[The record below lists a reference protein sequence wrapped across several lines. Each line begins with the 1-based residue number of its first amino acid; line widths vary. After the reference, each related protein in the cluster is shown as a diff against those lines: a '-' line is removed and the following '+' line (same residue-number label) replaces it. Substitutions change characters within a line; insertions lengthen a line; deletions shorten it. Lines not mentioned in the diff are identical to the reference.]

1 MNGKRFWQK
10 EQPYWLALGV
20 GLVASLVLNP
30 SWLAATLLGL
40 LAVAS
45 YLRRSA
51 PDSPPTRVTGTA
63 PDAGGAAVAEA
74 VDVVEAVDARAYE
87 VAPEAVPEAAAPV
100 AETCRAFCEAVFAFI
115 QIDNLEDVLQ
125 GLDENQRNAL
135 QTETHQHLL
144 AWCGRLNGFLRKYSD
159 DMYLGIFSR
168 PELDRM
174 ISEKFDILD
183 EVRALRVGNKIPV
196 TLSMGVAAG
205 GLTMSERGQKA
216 QTGLDLAL
224 GRGGDQAAVYV
235 NEEVQFYGGKAKVM
249 EKNTRVKA
257 RVVAHAIRE
266 LMAEAADVMIM
277 GHEGEDF
284 DSLGSAMGVARMAAH
299 LGKTVNIVVGAVA
312 LSFEKLQQLLP
323 DYAEYG
329 SLFLTVEQAMERVT
343 SKTLLFVVDTHR
355 VFLTAAP
362 QLLDRVDRRVV
373 IDHHRR
379 SEDFIPGPMIVYLEP
394 SASSTSELVT
404 ELLTYFDE
412 KIELTRLEASA
423 LFAGMVVDTKNFA
436 VQTGVRTFEAAAYL
450 RRSGAD
456 PAIVRHL
463 FRVDMENLKLRAAIL
478 AGSESLDGGVV
489 IASCPPD
496 VKNGQIISAQAAD
509 TMLTIEGVRVSFVLC
524 PVEGGVGISARSDG
538 QVNVQVIM
546 EAFGGGGHQTVAGAH
561 IDGVDLPE
569 ARRRLETV
577 IAEYIGEEK
586 E

>member
-1 MNGKRFWQK
+1 MNGYRFWQK
-10 EQPYWLALGV
+10 EQLYWIAFWV
-20 GLVASLVLNP
+20 GLVASFALNP
-30 SWLAATLLGL
+30 SWITFVLLVFL
-40 LAVAS
+40 MVAS
-45 YLRRSA
+45 YLRYSCSGLRVPQSDA
-51 PDSPPTRVTGTA
+51 SPIECAGRPAGEGQLAGSPSELDPEATA
-63 PDAGGAAVAEA
+63 AAVAHGKA
-74 VDVVEAVDARAYE
+74 LG
-87 VAPEAVPEAAAPV
+87 
-100 AETCRAFCEAVFAFI
+100 ETVFAFI

-144 AWCGRLNGFLRKYSD
+144 NWCGHLNGFLRKYSE
-159 DMYLGIFSR
+159 DMYMGIFSR
-168 PELDRM
+168 QELDRM
-174 ISEKFDILD
+174 IAEKFDILD

-196 TLSMGVAAG
+196 TISMGVAAS

-235 NEEVQFYGGKAKVM
+235 NGEVQFYGGKAKVM

-266 LMAEAADVMIM
+266 LMLEATDVMIM

-299 LGKTVNIVVGAVA
+299 LGKRVNIVVGEIA
-312 LSFEKLQQLLP
+312 LSFEKLQELLP
-323 DYAEYG
+323 DYTEYEG
-329 SLFLTVEQAMERVT
+329 LFLTVGEALERVT
-343 SKTLLFVVDTHR
+343 PSTLLFVVDTHR

-362 QLLDRVDRRVV
+362 QLIDIVDRRVV

-379 SEDFIPGPMIVYLEP
+379 SEDFIPNPMIVYLEP

-423 LFAGMVVDTKNFA
+423 LFSGMVVDTKNFA

-463 FRVDMENLKLRAAIL
+463 FMVDMETLKLRAAIL
-478 AGSESLDGGVV
+478 AGSQSLAGGVV
-489 IASCPPD
+489 IASCPSE
-496 VKNGQIISAQAAD
+496 VKNGQIVSAQAAD
-509 TMLTIEGVRVSFVLC
+509 TMLSIEGVRVSFVLC
-524 PVEGGVGISARSDG
+524 PADGGVGISARSNGD
-538 QVNVQVIM
+538 VNVQVIM

-561 IDGVDLPE
+561 IDGADLTE
-569 ARRRLETV
+569 ARRRLEAV
-577 IAEYIGEEK
+577 VADYIGEEK

>member
-1 MNGKRFWQK
+1 MNGNRFWHQD
-10 EQPYWLALGV
+10 QFYWIVLGL
-20 GLVASLVLNP
+20 GLMTFFAMNP
-30 SWLAATLLGL
+30 SWSMLFLLVLFGLAFFLRTL
-40 LAVAS
+40 
-45 YLRRSA
+45 RSVQFRHLS
-51 PDSPPTRVTGTA
+51 D
-63 PDAGGAAVAEA
+63 
-74 VDVVEAVDARAYE
+74 
-87 VAPEAVPEAAAPV
+87 EAAEGIPFKPFTLSGACQAPQQEL
-100 AETCRAFCEAVFAFI
+100 AETLISEKDRCSNEAVFAFI

-144 AWCGRLNGFLRKYSD
+144 TWSNHLNGFLRKYSE
-159 DMYLGIFSR
+159 DMYLAIFSR
-168 PELDRM
+168 HELDRI

-183 EVRALRVGNKIPV
+183 EVRALRVGNRLPV
-196 TLSMGVAAG
+196 TLSMGVAAC

-235 NEEVQFYGGKAKVM
+235 NGEVQFYGGKAKVM

-266 LMAEAADVMIM
+266 LMLEATDVMVM

-284 DSLGSAMGVARMAAH
+284 DCLGSAMGIARMATH
-299 LGKTVNIVVGAVA
+299 LEKNVNIVVGEIAM
-312 LSFEKLQQLLP
+312 SFEKLQELLP
-323 DYAEYG
+323 DYAEYSG
-329 SLFLTVEQAMERVT
+329 LFLTAEEAQRRVK

-362 QLLDRVDRRVV
+362 QLLDMVDRRVV

-379 SEDFIPGPMIVYLEP
+379 SEDFIPSPMIVYLEP

-450 RRSGAD
+450 RRAGAD

-463 FRVDMENLKLRAAIL
+463 FMVDMETLKLRAAIL
-478 AGSESLDGGVV
+478 AGSQNLAGGVV
-489 IASCPPD
+489 IAVCPSE

-524 PVEGGVGISARSDG
+524 PSEGGVGISARSNGD
-538 QVNVQVIM
+538 VNVQVIM
-546 EAFGGGGHQTVAGAH
+546 EAFGGGGHQTVAGAY
-561 IDGVDLPE
+561 IEGVDLAE
-569 ARRRLETV
+569 ARKRLETV
-577 IAEYIGEEK
+577 ITEYIGEER

>member
-10 EQPYWLALGV
+10 EQPYRLALGV
-20 GLVASLVLNP
+20 GLLASLALNP
-30 SWLAATLLGL
+30 SWLTAILLGL
-40 LAVAS
+40 LAAVS
-45 YLRRSA
+45 FLRYQMSDSA
-51 PDSPPTRVTGTA
+51 LAQPEA
-63 PDAGGAAVAEA
+63 PVDGQSFVAEA
-74 VDVVEAVDARAYE
+74 GPERAYE
-87 VAPEAVPEAAAPV
+87 VAPEAAPAIVVPGKE
-100 AETCRAFCEAVFAFI
+100 FSEAVFAFI

-144 AWCGRLNGFLRKYSD
+144 AWCSRLNGFLRKYSE
-159 DMYLGIFSR
+159 DMYMGIFSR
-168 PELDRM
+168 HELERM
-174 ISEKFDILD
+174 IIEKFDILD
-183 EVRALRVGNKIPV
+183 EVRALRVGNRIPV
-196 TLSMGVAAG
+196 TLSMGVAAS

-266 LMAEAADVMIM
+266 LMQEATDVMIM

-284 DSLGSAMGVARMAAH
+284 DSLGSAMGVARMATH
-299 LGKTVNIVVGAVA
+299 LGKTVNIVVGTVA
-312 LSFEKLQQLLP
+312 FSFEKLQQLLP

-329 SLFLTVEQAMERVT
+329 GLFLTVEQAMERVT
-343 SKTLLFVVDTHR
+343 PKTLLFVVDTHR

-478 AGSESLDGGVV
+478 AGSESLAGGVV

-524 PVEGGVGISARSDG
+524 PADGGVGISARSNGD
-538 QVNVQVIM
+538 VNVQVIM

-561 IDGVDLPE
+561 LDGVDLQE

-577 IAEYIGEEK
+577 IANYIGEEN

>member
-1 MNGKRFWQK
+1 MNGYRFWQK
-10 EQPYWLALGV
+10 EQLYWIAFWV
-20 GLVASLVLNP
+20 GLVASFALNP
-30 SWLAATLLGL
+30 SWITFVLLVL
-40 LAVAS
+40 LMVAS
-45 YLRRSA
+45 YLRYSCSGLRVPQSDVLPIECA
-51 PDSPPTRVTGTA
+51 GRPAGEGQLAGSPSELDPEATA
-63 PDAGGAAVAEA
+63 AAVAHGKA
-74 VDVVEAVDARAYE
+74 LG
-87 VAPEAVPEAAAPV
+87 
-100 AETCRAFCEAVFAFI
+100 ETVFAFI

-125 GLDENQRNAL
+125 GMDENQRNAL

-144 AWCGRLNGFLRKYSD
+144 NWCGHLNGFLRKYSE
-159 DMYLGIFSR
+159 DMYMGIFSR
-168 PELDRM
+168 QELDRM
-174 ISEKFDILD
+174 IAEKFDILD
-183 EVRALRVGNKIPV
+183 EVRALRVGNKLPV
-196 TLSMGVAAG
+196 TISMGVAASG
-205 GLTMSERGQKA
+205 VTMSERGQKA

-235 NEEVQFYGGKAKVM
+235 NGEVQFYGGKAKVM

-266 LMAEAADVMIM
+266 LMLEATDVMIM

-299 LGKTVNIVVGAVA
+299 LGKRVNIVVGEIA
-312 LSFEKLQQLLP
+312 LSFEKLQELLP
-323 DYAEYG
+323 DYTEYEG
-329 SLFLTVEQAMERVT
+329 LFLTVGEALERVT
-343 SKTLLFVVDTHR
+343 PSTLLFVVDTHR

-362 QLLDRVDRRVV
+362 QLIDIVDRRVV

-379 SEDFIPGPMIVYLEP
+379 SEDFIPNPMIVYLEP

-423 LFAGMVVDTKNFA
+423 LFSGMVVDTKNFA

-463 FRVDMENLKLRAAIL
+463 FMVDMETLKLRAAIL
-478 AGSESLDGGVV
+478 AGSQSLAGGVV
-489 IASCPPD
+489 IASCPSE

-509 TMLTIEGVRVSFVLC
+509 TMLSIEGVRVSFVLC
-524 PVEGGVGISARSDG
+524 PADGGVGISARSNGD
-538 QVNVQVIM
+538 VNVQVIM

-561 IDGVDLPE
+561 IDGVDLTE
-569 ARRRLETV
+569 ARKRLEAV
-577 IAEYIGEEK
+577 IADYIGEEK

>member
-1 MNGKRFWQK
+1 MNGYRFWQK
-10 EQPYWLALGV
+10 EQLYWIAFWV
-20 GLVASLVLNP
+20 GLVASFALNP
-30 SWLAATLLGL
+30 SWITFVLLML
-40 LAVAS
+40 LMVAS
-45 YLRRSA
+45 YLRYSCSGLRVPQSDVLPIECA
-51 PDSPPTRVTGTA
+51 GRPAGEGQLAGSPSELDPEATA
-63 PDAGGAAVAEA
+63 AAVAHGKA
-74 VDVVEAVDARAYE
+74 LG
-87 VAPEAVPEAAAPV
+87 
-100 AETCRAFCEAVFAFI
+100 ETVFAFI

-144 AWCGRLNGFLRKYSD
+144 NWCGHLNGFLRKYSE
-159 DMYLGIFSR
+159 DMYMGIFSR
-168 PELDRM
+168 QELDRM
-174 ISEKFDILD
+174 IAEKFDILD
-183 EVRALRVGNKIPV
+183 EVRALRVGNKLPV
-196 TLSMGVAAG
+196 TISMGVAAS

-235 NEEVQFYGGKAKVM
+235 NGEVQFYGGKAKVM

-266 LMAEAADVMIM
+266 LMLEATDVMIM

-299 LGKTVNIVVGAVA
+299 LGKRVNIVVGEIA
-312 LSFEKLQQLLP
+312 LSFEKLQELLP
-323 DYAEYG
+323 DYTEYEG
-329 SLFLTVEQAMERVT
+329 LFLTVGEALERVT
-343 SKTLLFVVDTHR
+343 PSTLLFVVDTHR

-362 QLLDRVDRRVV
+362 QLIDIVDRRVV

-379 SEDFIPGPMIVYLEP
+379 SEDFIPNPMIVYLEP

-423 LFAGMVVDTKNFA
+423 LFSGMVVDTKNFA

-463 FRVDMENLKLRAAIL
+463 FMVDMETLKLRAAIL
-478 AGSESLDGGVV
+478 AGSQSLAGGVV
-489 IASCPPD
+489 IASCPSE
-496 VKNGQIISAQAAD
+496 VKNGQIVSAQAAD
-509 TMLTIEGVRVSFVLC
+509 MMLSIEGVRVSFVLC
-524 PVEGGVGISARSDG
+524 PADGGVGISARSNGD
-538 QVNVQVIM
+538 VNVQVIM

-561 IDGVDLPE
+561 IDGVDLAE
-569 ARRRLETV
+569 ARKRLEAV
-577 IAEYIGEEK
+577 VADYIGEEK

>member
-1 MNGKRFWQK
+1 MNGYRFWQK
-10 EQPYWLALGV
+10 EQLYWIAFWV
-20 GLVASLVLNP
+20 GLVASFALNP
-30 SWLAATLLGL
+30 SWITFVLLVFL
-40 LAVAS
+40 MVAS
-45 YLRRSA
+45 YLRYSCSGLRVPQSDA
-51 PDSPPTRVTGTA
+51 SPIECAGRPAGEGQLAGSPSELDPEATA
-63 PDAGGAAVAEA
+63 AAVAHGKA
-74 VDVVEAVDARAYE
+74 LG
-87 VAPEAVPEAAAPV
+87 
-100 AETCRAFCEAVFAFI
+100 ETVFAFI

-144 AWCGRLNGFLRKYSD
+144 NWCGHLNGFLRKYSE
-159 DMYLGIFSR
+159 DMYMGIFSR
-168 PELDRM
+168 QELDRM
-174 ISEKFDILD
+174 IAEKFDILD

-196 TLSMGVAAG
+196 TISMGVAAS

-235 NEEVQFYGGKAKVM
+235 NGEVQFYGGKAKVM

-266 LMAEAADVMIM
+266 LMLEATDVMIM

-299 LGKTVNIVVGAVA
+299 LGKRVNIVVGEIA
-312 LSFEKLQQLLP
+312 LSFEKLQELLP
-323 DYAEYG
+323 DYTEYEG
-329 SLFLTVEQAMERVT
+329 LFLTVGEALERVT
-343 SKTLLFVVDTHR
+343 PSTLLFVVDTHR

-362 QLLDRVDRRVV
+362 QLIDIVDRRVV

-379 SEDFIPGPMIVYLEP
+379 SEDFIPNPMIVYLEP

-423 LFAGMVVDTKNFA
+423 LFSGMVVDTKNFA

-463 FRVDMENLKLRAAIL
+463 FMVDMETLKLRAAIL
-478 AGSESLDGGVV
+478 AGSQSLAGGVV
-489 IASCPPD
+489 IASCPSE
-496 VKNGQIISAQAAD
+496 VKNGQIVSAQAAD
-509 TMLTIEGVRVSFVLC
+509 TMLSIEGVRVSFVLC
-524 PVEGGVGISARSDG
+524 PADGGVGISARSNGD
-538 QVNVQVIM
+538 VNVQVIM

-561 IDGVDLPE
+561 IDGVDLTE
-569 ARRRLETV
+569 ARRRLEAV
-577 IAEYIGEEK
+577 VADYIGEEK

>member
-1 MNGKRFWQK
+1 MNGYRFWQK
-10 EQPYWLALGV
+10 EQLYWIAFWV
-20 GLVASLVLNP
+20 GLVASFALNP
-30 SWLAATLLGL
+30 SWITFVLLVFL
-40 LAVAS
+40 MVAS
-45 YLRRSA
+45 YLRYSCSGLRVPQSDA
-51 PDSPPTRVTGTA
+51 SPIECAGRPAGEGQLAGSPSELDPEATA
-63 PDAGGAAVAEA
+63 AAVAHGKA
-74 VDVVEAVDARAYE
+74 LG
-87 VAPEAVPEAAAPV
+87 
-100 AETCRAFCEAVFAFI
+100 ETVFAFI

-144 AWCGRLNGFLRKYSD
+144 NWCGHLNGFLRKYSE
-159 DMYLGIFSR
+159 DMYMGIFSR
-168 PELDRM
+168 QELDRM
-174 ISEKFDILD
+174 IAEKFDILD

-196 TLSMGVAAG
+196 TISMGVAAS

-235 NEEVQFYGGKAKVM
+235 NGEVQFYGGKAKVM

-266 LMAEAADVMIM
+266 LMLEATDVMIM

-299 LGKTVNIVVGAVA
+299 LGKRVNIVVGEIA
-312 LSFEKLQQLLP
+312 LSFEKLQELLP
-323 DYAEYG
+323 DYTEYEG
-329 SLFLTVEQAMERVT
+329 LFLTVGEALERVT
-343 SKTLLFVVDTHR
+343 PSTLLFVVDTHR

-362 QLLDRVDRRVV
+362 QLIDIVDRRVV

-379 SEDFIPGPMIVYLEP
+379 SEDFIPNPMIVYLEP

-423 LFAGMVVDTKNFA
+423 LFSGMVVDTKNFA
-436 VQTGVRTFEAAAYL
+436 VQTGVRNFEAAAYL

-463 FRVDMENLKLRAAIL
+463 FMVDMETLKLRAAIL
-478 AGSESLDGGVV
+478 AGSQSLAGGVV
-489 IASCPPD
+489 IASCPSE
-496 VKNGQIISAQAAD
+496 VKNGQIVSAQAAD
-509 TMLTIEGVRVSFVLC
+509 TMLSIEGVRVSFVLC
-524 PVEGGVGISARSDG
+524 PADGGVGISARSNGD
-538 QVNVQVIM
+538 VNVQVIM

-561 IDGVDLPE
+561 IDGADLTE
-569 ARRRLETV
+569 ARRRLEAV
-577 IAEYIGEEK
+577 VADYIGEEK